1 VILGAVFLLLTLN
14 EGHSSPHQ
22 RVIDS
27 LFHNWLVMAL
37 ASMAV
42 WLARREV
49 FGPLPPRLRGLSG
62 LVVSFFAL
70 FSILGLLTSQ
80 MFWDVLKPFGVVQG
94 NVQPAAVFGL
104 IGLWGICFIGVFVRG
119 VFRWFRR
126 RYVYDGLAV
135 GFGPLYFFFRRRR
148 VSQRP
153 ILR

>member
-1 VILGAVFLLLTLN
+1 MILGAVFLLLTFN

-27 LFHNWLVMAL
+27 LFHNWLVTAF
-37 ASMAV
+37 ASITV

-49 FGPLPPRLRGLSG
+49 FGPLPSRLRGLSG

-80 MFWDVLKPFGVVQG
+80 MFWDLLKPFGVIQD
-94 NVQPAAVFGL
+94 NAQPAAVFGL
-104 IGLWGICFIGVFVRG
+104 IGLWGICFVGVFVRG

-126 RYVYDGLAV
+126 RYEHHGLGV
-135 GFGPLYFFFRRRR
+135 GFGPVYFYFRRRR
-148 VSQRP
+148 AS
-153 ILR
+153 